1 MSQAMFKKAV
11 QWLGI
16 VILAHIAAMI
26 LFAIVMAGSAES
38 LAKDSPADAYRMVM
52 TFDIIFY
59 AVFVFLVN
67 RLETSYADYQR
78 NLKNAVKT
86 EGFTLVGYYKENFL
100 KEKIVKAAVLGIF
113 HIPFAV
119 FYQVLGLSL
128 TETTGFEK
136 FYILDAGFYG
146 VAGSS
151 ILGFLLGTLITAV
164 IYFAIGIVSF
174 VIDCHIQKKEIAS
187 FGSHQ

>member
-1 MSQAMFKKAV
+1 MSHAMFKKAV

-16 VILAHIAAMI
+16 VILAHLAAMI
-26 LFAIVMAGSAES
+26 IFAIILAGSAEG
-38 LAKDSPADAYRMVM
+38 LAKDSPADAYKAVLV
-52 TFDIIFY
+52 FDVIFY
-59 AVFVFLVN
+59 AVFVLLVN

-78 NLKNAVKT
+78 NLKNAVK
-86 EGFTLVGYYKENFL
+86 EKDFSPIAYYKANFL
-100 KEKIVKAAVLGIF
+100 KEKLIKVAVLGIF

-119 FYQVLGLSL
+119 FYQMFGFSL
-128 TETTGFEK
+128 TATTGFEK

-151 ILGFLLGTLITAV
+151 VLGFLLAAVIAAV
-164 IYFAIGIVSF
+164 IYLTICFVSF
-174 VIDCHIQKKEIAS
+174 VIDCNIQKKEIAS